1 MAPFIQFVILK
12 YHSLLGNMGPVH
24 SPISIQGLKNEM
36 GSLAN
41 VLT

>member
-1 MAPFIQFVILK
+1 MGPFIHFVILK

-36 GSLAN
+36 GSLAS
-41 VLT
+41 VLA